1 MEENLMKQ
9 DRLSEYHLAC
19 QKALEELVLW
29 EGNSFEKPAEAAGK
43 GT

>member
-1 MEENLMKQ
+1 MEEYLVKK
-9 DRLSEYHLAC
+9 DTDFLEYHLAY

-29 EGNSFEKPAEAAGK
+29 EGSFEKPAGASGK